1 MKNSDVGSYPNFLIK
16 PFTARPAPILRPLK
30 RTWLHIYFPER
41 ERERER
47 EKETETEKETY
58 RETEREEKISINL
71 LLFL

>member
-47 EKETETEKETY
+47 KRQRQRK
-58 RETEREEKISINL
+58 RHTERQREKKKSP
-71 LLFL
+71 